1 MNNYIE
7 LTEKYSPNNY
17 SPLNIVLTEGKGA
30 YVKDSEGN
38 TYIDCVS
45 GFSVLNQGH
54 CHPKIIQAFLEQSQK
69 ITMTSRALYSD
80 NLGVWEEKV
89 CKLMNKNKVLPM
101 NTGTEAVETAIKV
114 ATKWSQDVKGLNA
127 HDAEIIA
134 MEGNFHGRTIGSLSL
149 SSNDQYKEGFGEL
162 AGNIKY
168 SEFGNI
174 EDLSSKITSQTAAII
189 LEPIQGEGGVNI
201 PPKNFIKEVKE
212 LCDEHNIL
220 LIADEIQVG
229 LGRTGKMLAIEWED
243 VEADIILLGKALG
256 GGFYPIS
263 AIAANDDIM
272 QVLTPGTHGST
283 FGGNPLA
290 CAVSIA
296 SLDVLIDESL
306 PERSVELGDKL
317 LKGLQEIKSPII
329 KEVRG
334 RGLFMGI
341 ELNENAQEIV
351 SEINQ
356 QGVLCKETQ
365 GNIIRLAP
373 PLVIEDKDI
382 DTIINV
388 ITGVIERVSTKELN
402 EK

>member
-89 CKLMNKNKVLPM
+89 CKLTNKNKVLPM

-212 LCDEHNIL
+212 LCDEH
-220 LIADEIQVG
+220 
-229 LGRTGKMLAIEWED
+229 K
-243 VEADIILLGKALG
+243 
-256 GGFYPIS
+256 Y
-263 AIAANDDIM
+263 
-272 QVLTPGTHGST
+272 
-283 FGGNPLA
+283 
-290 CAVSIA
+290 
-296 SLDVLIDESL
+296 
-306 PERSVELGDKL
+306 
-317 LKGLQEIKSPII
+317 
-329 KEVRG
+329 
-334 RGLFMGI
+334 
-341 ELNENAQEIV
+341 
-351 SEINQ
+351 
-356 QGVLCKETQ
+356 
-365 GNIIRLAP
+365 
-373 PLVIEDKDI
+373 
-382 DTIINV
+382 IIN
-388 ITGVIERVSTKELN
+388 S
-402 EK
+402 

>member
-1 MNNYIE
+1 MNQFIE

-30 YVKDSEGN
+30 HVKDSDGN

-54 CHPKIIQAFLEQSQK
+54 SHPKIVQAFLDQSQK

-80 NLGVWEEKV
+80 NLGVWEEKI
-89 CKLMNKNKVLPM
+89 CKLANKNKVLPM

-114 ATKWSQDVKGLNA
+114 ATKWGQDIKGVNA
-127 HDAEIIA
+127 DDAEIIA

-149 SSNDQYKEGFGEL
+149 SSNEAYKKGFGVL

-168 SEFGNI
+168 SEFGNVEQI
-174 EDLSSKITSQTAAII
+174 ASLITPQTTAII
-189 LEPIQGEGGVNI
+189 MEPIQGEGGVNI
-201 PPKNFIKEVKE
+201 PPKHFIKDVQA
-212 LCDEHNIL
+212 LCEEHEIL

-229 LGRTGKMLAIEWED
+229 LGRTGKMFAMEWEE
-243 VEADIILLGKALG
+243 VEPDMYLLGKALG
-256 GGFYPIS
+256 GGLYPIS
-263 AIAANDDIM
+263 AVVANDDIM

-306 PERSVELGDKL
+306 PERSEQLGEKL
-317 LKGLQEIKSPII
+317 LKGLQKIDSSII

-334 RGLFMGI
+334 RGLFIGI
-341 ELNENAQEIV
+341 ELNENAQSIV
-351 SEINQ
+351 SSINE
-356 QGVLCKETQ
+356 QGILCKETQ

-373 PLVIEDKDI
+373 PLVIEEDDI

-388 ITGVIERVSTKELN
+388 ITQTIE
-402 EK
+402 EKSKQTT

>member
-1 MNNYIE
+1 MNQFIA

-17 SPLNIVLTEGKGA
+17 SPLDIVLTEGKGA
-30 YVKDSEGN
+30 HVKDSDGN

-54 CHPKIIQAFLEQSQK
+54 GHPKIIQAFLDQSQK

-80 NLGVWEEKV
+80 NLGTWEEKV
-89 CKLMNKNKVLPM
+89 CKLANKNKVLPM

-114 ATKWSQDVKGLNA
+114 ATKWGQDIKGINA
-127 HDAEIIA
+127 LDAEIIA

-149 SSNDQYKEGFGEL
+149 SSNDSYKEGFGVL

-168 SEFGNI
+168 CEFGNAEEI
-174 EDLSSKITSQTAAII
+174 ASLITPNTTAII
-189 LEPIQGEGGVNI
+189 LEPIQGEGGVHI
-201 PPKNFIKEVKE
+201 PPENFIKDVKA
-212 LCDEHNIL
+212 LCEQHQFL

-229 LGRTGKMLAIEWED
+229 LGRTGKMFAMEWEG
-243 VEADIILLGKALG
+243 VEPDIYLLGKALG
-256 GGFYPIS
+256 GGLYPIS
-263 AIAANDDIM
+263 AVVANDDVM

-296 SLDVLIDESL
+296 ALDVLIDESL
-306 PERSVELGDKL
+306 PERSQQLGEKL
-317 LKGLQEIKSPII
+317 LNGLKKIDSPII

-334 RGLFMGI
+334 RGLFIGI
-341 ELNENAQEIV
+341 ELNEQAQSIV
-351 SEINQ
+351 SSINE

-373 PLVIEDKDI
+373 PLVIEEQDI
-382 DTIINV
+382 DTIVNV
-388 ITGVIERVSTKELN
+388 ITQTIE
-402 EK
+402 EKSKQYQS

>member
-1 MNNYIE
+1 MNQFIE

-17 SPLNIVLTEGKGA
+17 SPLNIVLTEGQGA
-30 YVKDSEGN
+30 HVKDSDGN

-54 CHPKIIQAFLEQSQK
+54 SHPKIIQAFLDQSQK

-80 NLGVWEEKV
+80 NLGVWEEKI
-89 CKLMNKNKVLPM
+89 CKLANKNKVLPM

-114 ATKWSQDVKGLNA
+114 ATKWGQDVKGINA
-127 HDAEIIA
+127 DDAEIIA

-149 SSNDQYKEGFGEL
+149 SSNESYKKGFGVL

-174 EDLSSKITSQTAAII
+174 EQIESLITPRTSAII

-201 PPKNFIKEVKE
+201 PPKNFIKDVKA
-212 LCDEHNIL
+212 LCEQHNVL

-229 LGRTGKMLAIEWED
+229 LGRTGKMFAMEWEE
-243 VEADIILLGKALG
+243 VEPDMYLLGKALG
-256 GGFYPIS
+256 GGLYPIS
-263 AIAANDDIM
+263 AVVANDDVM

-306 PERSVELGDKL
+306 PERSEQLGKKL
-317 LKGLQEIKSPII
+317 LSGLQNIDSSII

-334 RGLFMGI
+334 RGLFIGI
-341 ELNENAQEIV
+341 ELNENAQSIV
-351 SEINQ
+351 SSINE

-373 PLVIEDKDI
+373 PLVIEEDDI
-382 DTIINV
+382 NTIISV
-388 ITGVIERVSTKELN
+388 ITQTIE
-402 EK
+402 EKAKQTN

>member
-1 MNNYIE
+1 MNQFIE

-17 SPLNIVLTEGKGA
+17 SPLNIVLTEGQGA
-30 YVKDSEGN
+30 HVKDSDGN

-54 CHPKIIQAFLEQSQK
+54 SHPKIIQAFLDQSQK

-80 NLGVWEEKV
+80 NLGVWEEKI
-89 CKLMNKNKVLPM
+89 CKLANKNKVLPM

-114 ATKWSQDVKGLNA
+114 ATKWGQDVKGINA
-127 HDAEIIA
+127 DDAEIIA

-149 SSNDQYKEGFGEL
+149 SSNESYKKGFGVL

-174 EDLSSKITSQTAAII
+174 EQIESLITPQTTAII

-201 PPKNFIKEVKE
+201 PPKNFIKDVKA
-212 LCDEHNIL
+212 LCEQHNVL

-229 LGRTGKMLAIEWED
+229 LGRTGKMFAMEWEE
-243 VEADIILLGKALG
+243 VEPDMYLLGKALG
-256 GGFYPIS
+256 GGLYPIS
-263 AIAANDDIM
+263 AVVANDDVM

-306 PERSVELGDKL
+306 PERSEQLGKKL
-317 LKGLQEIKSPII
+317 LSGLQNIDSSII

-334 RGLFMGI
+334 RGLFIGI
-341 ELNENAQEIV
+341 ELNENAQSIV
-351 SEINQ
+351 SSINE

-373 PLVIEDKDI
+373 PLVIEEDDI
-382 DTIINV
+382 NTIISV
-388 ITGVIERVSTKELN
+388 ITQTIE
-402 EK
+402 EKAKQTN

>member
-1 MNNYIE
+1 MNQFIA

-17 SPLNIVLTEGKGA
+17 SPLDIVLTEGKGA
-30 YVKDSEGN
+30 HVKDSDGN

-54 CHPKIIQAFLEQSQK
+54 GHPKIIQAFLDQSQK

-80 NLGVWEEKV
+80 NLGTWEEKI
-89 CKLMNKNKVLPM
+89 CKLANKNKVLPM

-114 ATKWSQDVKGLNA
+114 ATKWGQDIKSINA
-127 HDAEIIA
+127 LDAEIIA

-149 SSNDQYKEGFGEL
+149 SSNDSYKEGFVVL

-168 SEFGNI
+168 SEFGNAEEI
-174 EDLSSKITSQTAAII
+174 ASLITPNTTAII
-189 LEPIQGEGGVNI
+189 LEPIQGEGGVHI
-201 PPKNFIKEVKE
+201 PPKNFIKNVKA
-212 LCDEHNIL
+212 LCEQHQIL

-229 LGRTGKMLAIEWED
+229 LGRTGKMFAMEWEG
-243 VEADIILLGKALG
+243 VEPDIYLLGKALG
-256 GGFYPIS
+256 GGLYPIS
-263 AIAANDDIM
+263 AVVANDDVM

-296 SLDVLIDESL
+296 ALDVLIDESL
-306 PERSVELGDKL
+306 PERSQQLGEKL
-317 LKGLQEIKSPII
+317 LNGLKKIDSPII

-334 RGLFMGI
+334 RGLFIGI
-341 ELNENAQEIV
+341 ELNEQAQSIV
-351 SEINQ
+351 ASINE

-373 PLVIEDKDI
+373 PLVIEEQDI
-382 DTIINV
+382 DTIVNV
-388 ITGVIERVSTKELN
+388 ITQTIE
-402 EK
+402 EKSKQYQS

>member
-1 MNNYIE
+1 MNQYIE
-7 LTEKYSPNNY
+7 LAEKYSPNNY

-30 YVKDSEGN
+30 HVKDSEGN
-38 TYIDCVS
+38 IYIDCVS

-54 CHPKIIQAFLEQSQK
+54 AHPKIIQAFLEQSQK

-80 NLGVWEEKV
+80 NLGVWEEKI
-89 CKLMNKNKVLPM
+89 CQLAHKDKVLPM
-101 NTGTEAVETAIKV
+101 NTGTEAVETAIKI
-114 ATKWSQDVKGLNA
+114 ATKWAQDVKGIDAFN
-127 HDAEIIA
+127 AEIIA

-174 EDLSSKITSQTAAII
+174 ESLKSNITSNTAAII
-189 LEPIQGEGGVNI
+189 LEPIQGEGGINI
-201 PPKNFIKEVKE
+201 PPQNFIKNVKA
-212 LCDEHNIL
+212 LCEEHNIL

-229 LGRTGKMLAIEWED
+229 LGRTGKLFAMEWED
-243 VEADIILLGKALG
+243 IEPDVYLLGKALG
-256 GGFYPIS
+256 GGLYPIS
-263 AIAANDDIM
+263 AVIANDDIM

-296 SLDVLIDESL
+296 ALDVLIEEKL
-306 PERSVELGDKL
+306 PEQSRILGDKL
-317 LKGLQEIKSPII
+317 LKGLKGIHSHII

-334 RGLFMGI
+334 RGLFIGI
-341 ELNENAQEIV
+341 ELNKEAQDIV
-351 SEINQ
+351 SEINA

-373 PLVIEDKDI
+373 PLVIDEEDI
-382 DTIINV
+382 DKIIEV
-388 ITGVIERVSTKELN
+388 IKQGIESHSL
-402 EK
+402 

>member
-1 MNNYIE
+1 MNQFIE

-17 SPLNIVLTEGKGA
+17 SPLNIVLTEGQGA
-30 YVKDSEGN
+30 HVKDSDGN

-54 CHPKIIQAFLEQSQK
+54 SHPKIIQAFLDQSQK

-80 NLGVWEEKV
+80 NLGVWEEKI
-89 CKLMNKNKVLPM
+89 CKLANKNKVLPM

-114 ATKWSQDVKGLNA
+114 ATKWGQDVKGINA
-127 HDAEIIA
+127 DDAEIIA

-149 SSNDQYKEGFGEL
+149 SSNESYKKGFGVL

-174 EDLSSKITSQTAAII
+174 EQIESLITPQTSAII

-201 PPKNFIKEVKE
+201 PPKNFIKDVKA
-212 LCDEHNIL
+212 LCEQHNVL

-229 LGRTGKMLAIEWED
+229 LGRTGKMFAMEWEE
-243 VEADIILLGKALG
+243 VEPDMYLLGKALG
-256 GGFYPIS
+256 GGLYPIS
-263 AIAANDDIM
+263 AVVANDDVM

-306 PERSVELGDKL
+306 PERSEQLGKKL
-317 LKGLQEIKSPII
+317 LSGLQNIDSSII

-334 RGLFMGI
+334 HGLFIGI
-341 ELNENAQEIV
+341 ELNENAQSIV
-351 SEINQ
+351 SSINE

-373 PLVIEDKDI
+373 PLVIEEDDI
-382 DTIINV
+382 NTIISV
-388 ITGVIERVSTKELN
+388 ITQTIE
-402 EK
+402 EKAKQTN

>member
-1 MNNYIE
+1 MNQFIE

-17 SPLNIVLTEGKGA
+17 SPLNIVLIEGQGA
-30 YVKDSEGN
+30 HVKDSDGN

-54 CHPKIIQAFLEQSQK
+54 SHPKIIQAFLDQSQK

-80 NLGVWEEKV
+80 NLGVWEEKI
-89 CKLMNKNKVLPM
+89 CKLANKNKVLPM

-114 ATKWSQDVKGLNA
+114 ATKWGQDVKGINA
-127 HDAEIIA
+127 DDAEIIA

-149 SSNDQYKEGFGEL
+149 SSNESYKKGFGVL

-174 EDLSSKITSQTAAII
+174 EQIESLITPQTTAII

-201 PPKNFIKEVKE
+201 PPKNFIKDVKA
-212 LCDEHNIL
+212 LCEQHNAL
-220 LIADEIQVG
+220 FIADEIQVG
-229 LGRTGKMLAIEWED
+229 LGRTGKMFAMEWEE
-243 VEADIILLGKALG
+243 VEPDMYLLGKALG
-256 GGFYPIS
+256 GGLYPIS
-263 AIAANDDIM
+263 AVVANDDVM

-306 PERSVELGDKL
+306 PERSEQLGKKL
-317 LKGLQEIKSPII
+317 LSGLQNIDSSII

-334 RGLFMGI
+334 RGLFIGI
-341 ELNENAQEIV
+341 ELNENAQSIV
-351 SEINQ
+351 SSINE

-373 PLVIEDKDI
+373 PLVIEEDDI
-382 DTIINV
+382 NTIISV
-388 ITGVIERVSTKELN
+388 ITQTIE
-402 EK
+402 EKAKQTN

>member
-1 MNNYIE
+1 MNQFIE

-17 SPLNIVLTEGKGA
+17 SPLNIVLTEGQGA
-30 YVKDSEGN
+30 HVKDSDGN

-54 CHPKIIQAFLEQSQK
+54 SHPKIIQAFLDQSQK

-80 NLGVWEEKV
+80 NLGVWEEKI
-89 CKLMNKNKVLPM
+89 CKLANKNKVLPM

-114 ATKWSQDVKGLNA
+114 ATKWGQDVKGINA
-127 HDAEIIA
+127 DDAEIIA

-149 SSNDQYKEGFGEL
+149 SSNESYKKGFGVL

-174 EDLSSKITSQTAAII
+174 EQIESLITPQTSAII

-201 PPKNFIKEVKE
+201 PPKNFIKDVKA
-212 LCDEHNIL
+212 LCEQHNVL

-229 LGRTGKMLAIEWED
+229 LGRTGKMFAMELEE
-243 VEADIILLGKALG
+243 VEPDMYLLGKALG
-256 GGFYPIS
+256 GGLYPIS
-263 AIAANDDIM
+263 AVVANDDVM

-306 PERSVELGDKL
+306 PERSEQLGKKL
-317 LKGLQEIKSPII
+317 LSGLQNIDSSII

-334 RGLFMGI
+334 RGLFIGI
-341 ELNENAQEIV
+341 ELNENAQSIV
-351 SEINQ
+351 SSINE

-373 PLVIEDKDI
+373 PLVIEEDDI
-382 DTIINV
+382 NTIISV
-388 ITGVIERVSTKELN
+388 ITQTIE
-402 EK
+402 EKAKQTN

>member
-1 MNNYIE
+1 MNQFIE

-17 SPLNIVLTEGKGA
+17 SPLNIVLTEGQGA
-30 YVKDSEGN
+30 HVKDSDGN

-54 CHPKIIQAFLEQSQK
+54 SHPKIIQAFLDQSQK

-80 NLGVWEEKV
+80 NLGVWEEKI
-89 CKLMNKNKVLPM
+89 CKLANKNKVLPM

-114 ATKWSQDVKGLNA
+114 ATKWGQDVKGINA
-127 HDAEIIA
+127 DDAEIIA

-149 SSNDQYKEGFGEL
+149 SSNESYKKGFGVL

-174 EDLSSKITSQTAAII
+174 EQIESLITPQTSAII

-201 PPKNFIKEVKE
+201 PPKNFIKDVKA
-212 LCDEHNIL
+212 LCEQHNVL

-229 LGRTGKMLAIEWED
+229 LGRTGKMFAMEWEE
-243 VEADIILLGKALG
+243 VEPDMYLLGKALG
-256 GGFYPIS
+256 GGLYPIS
-263 AIAANDDIM
+263 AVVANDDVM

-306 PERSVELGDKL
+306 PERSEQLGKKL
-317 LKGLQEIKSPII
+317 LSGLQNIDSSII

-334 RGLFMGI
+334 RGLFIGI
-341 ELNENAQEIV
+341 ELNENAQSIV
-351 SEINQ
+351 SSINE

-373 PLVIEDKDI
+373 PLVIEEDDI
-382 DTIINV
+382 NTIISV
-388 ITGVIERVSTKELN
+388 ITQTIE
-402 EK
+402 EKAKQTN

>member
-1 MNNYIE
+1 MNQFIE

-17 SPLNIVLTEGKGA
+17 SPLNIVLTEGQGA
-30 YVKDSEGN
+30 HVKDSDGN

-54 CHPKIIQAFLEQSQK
+54 SHPKIIQAFLDQSQK

-80 NLGVWEEKV
+80 NLGVWEEKI
-89 CKLMNKNKVLPM
+89 CKLANKNKVLPM

-114 ATKWSQDVKGLNA
+114 ATKWGQDVKGINA
-127 HDAEIIA
+127 DDAEIIA

-149 SSNDQYKEGFGEL
+149 SSNESYKKGFGVL

-168 SEFGNI
+168 SEFGNVEQI
-174 EDLSSKITSQTAAII
+174 ESLITPQTTAII

-201 PPKNFIKEVKE
+201 PPKNFIKDVKA
-212 LCDEHNIL
+212 LCEQHNVL
-220 LIADEIQVG
+220 FIADEIQVG
-229 LGRTGKMLAIEWED
+229 LGRTGKMFAMEWEE
-243 VEADIILLGKALG
+243 VEPDMYLLGKALG
-256 GGFYPIS
+256 GGLYPIS
-263 AIAANDDIM
+263 AVVANDDVM

-296 SLDVLIDESL
+296 SLDVLINESL
-306 PERSVELGDKL
+306 PERSEQLGKKL
-317 LKGLQEIKSPII
+317 LSGLQNIDSSII

-334 RGLFMGI
+334 RGLFIGI
-341 ELNENAQEIV
+341 ELNENAQSIV
-351 SEINQ
+351 SSINE

-373 PLVIEDKDI
+373 PLVIEEDDI
-382 DTIINV
+382 NTIISV
-388 ITGVIERVSTKELN
+388 ITQTIE
-402 EK
+402 EKAKQTN

>member
-1 MNNYIE
+1 MNQFIA

-17 SPLNIVLTEGKGA
+17 SPLDIVLTEGKGA
-30 YVKDSEGN
+30 HVKDSDGN

-54 CHPKIIQAFLEQSQK
+54 GHPKIIQAFLDQSQK

-80 NLGVWEEKV
+80 NLGTWEEKI
-89 CKLMNKNKVLPM
+89 CKLANKNKVLPM

-114 ATKWSQDVKGLNA
+114 ATKWGQDIKSINA
-127 HDAEIIA
+127 LDAEIIA

-149 SSNDQYKEGFGEL
+149 SSNDSYKEGFGVL
-162 AGNIKY
+162 VGNIKY
-168 SEFGNI
+168 SEFGNAEEI
-174 EDLSSKITSQTAAII
+174 ASLITPNTTAII
-189 LEPIQGEGGVNI
+189 LEPIQGEGGVHI
-201 PPKNFIKEVKE
+201 PPKNFIKNVKA
-212 LCDEHNIL
+212 LCEQHQIL

-229 LGRTGKMLAIEWED
+229 LGRTGKMFAMEWEG
-243 VEADIILLGKALG
+243 VEPDIYLLGKALG
-256 GGFYPIS
+256 GGLYPIS
-263 AIAANDDIM
+263 AVVANDDVM

-296 SLDVLIDESL
+296 ALDVLIDESL
-306 PERSVELGDKL
+306 PERSQQLGEKL
-317 LKGLQEIKSPII
+317 LNGLKKIDSPII

-334 RGLFMGI
+334 RGLFIGI
-341 ELNENAQEIV
+341 ELNEQAQSIV
-351 SEINQ
+351 SSINE

-373 PLVIEDKDI
+373 PLVIEEQDI
-382 DTIINV
+382 DTIVNV
-388 ITGVIERVSTKELN
+388 ITQTIE
-402 EK
+402 EKSKQYQS

>member
-1 MNNYIE
+1 MNQFIE

-17 SPLNIVLTEGKGA
+17 SPLNIVLTEGQGA
-30 YVKDSEGN
+30 HVKDSDGN

-54 CHPKIIQAFLEQSQK
+54 SHPKIIQAFLDQSQK

-80 NLGVWEEKV
+80 NLGVWEEKI
-89 CKLMNKNKVLPM
+89 CKLANKNKVLPM

-114 ATKWSQDVKGLNA
+114 ATKWGQDVKGINA
-127 HDAEIIA
+127 DDAEIIA

-149 SSNDQYKEGFGEL
+149 SSNESYKKGFGVL

-174 EDLSSKITSQTAAII
+174 EQIESLITPQTTAII

-201 PPKNFIKEVKE
+201 PPKNFIKDVKA
-212 LCDEHNIL
+212 LCEQHNVL

-229 LGRTGKMLAIEWED
+229 LGRTGKMFAMEWEE
-243 VEADIILLGKALG
+243 VEPDMYLLGKALG
-256 GGFYPIS
+256 GGLYPIS
-263 AIAANDDIM
+263 AVVANDDVM

-296 SLDVLIDESL
+296 SLNVLIDESL
-306 PERSVELGDKL
+306 PERSEQLGKKL
-317 LKGLQEIKSPII
+317 LSGLQNIDSSII

-334 RGLFMGI
+334 RGLFIGI
-341 ELNENAQEIV
+341 ELNENAQSIV
-351 SEINQ
+351 SSINE

-373 PLVIEDKDI
+373 PLVIEEDDI
-382 DTIINV
+382 NTIISV
-388 ITGVIERVSTKELN
+388 ITQTIE
-402 EK
+402 EKAKQTN

>member
-1 MNNYIE
+1 MNQFIE

-17 SPLNIVLTEGKGA
+17 SPLNIVLIEGQGA
-30 YVKDSEGN
+30 HVKDSDGN

-54 CHPKIIQAFLEQSQK
+54 SHPKIIQAFLDQSQK

-80 NLGVWEEKV
+80 NLGVWEEKI
-89 CKLMNKNKVLPM
+89 CKLANKNKVLPM

-114 ATKWSQDVKGLNA
+114 ATKWGQDVKGINA
-127 HDAEIIA
+127 DDAEIIA

-149 SSNDQYKEGFGEL
+149 SSNESYKKGFGVL

-174 EDLSSKITSQTAAII
+174 EQIESLITPQTTAII

-201 PPKNFIKEVKE
+201 PPKNFIKDVKA
-212 LCDEHNIL
+212 LCEQHNVL

-229 LGRTGKMLAIEWED
+229 LGRTGKMFAMEWEE
-243 VEADIILLGKALG
+243 VEPDMYLLGKALG
-256 GGFYPIS
+256 GGLYPIS
-263 AIAANDDIM
+263 AVVANDDVM

-306 PERSVELGDKL
+306 PERSEQLGKKL
-317 LKGLQEIKSPII
+317 LSGLQNIDSSII

-334 RGLFMGI
+334 RGLFIGI
-341 ELNENAQEIV
+341 ELNENAQSIV
-351 SEINQ
+351 SSINE

-373 PLVIEDKDI
+373 PLVIEEDDI
-382 DTIINV
+382 NTIISV
-388 ITGVIERVSTKELN
+388 ITQTIE
-402 EK
+402 EKAKQTN